1 MADNLPSGTEFR
13 AGRSDS
19 TASASSTGSSAATT
33 GWAGLKQQAATAAT
47 TPAQQS
53 RASQAGSPT
62 FRRPSHPLFEGLTAQ
77 KRKDDAESVARRQSM
92 SEQRPATGFIGQMWN
107 KYVLASVFYSVPSPF
122 FFYSRTMLY
131 IFRCL
136 G

>member
-19 TASASSTGSSAATT
+19 TASASSTGSATG
-33 GWAGLKQQAATAAT
+33 GWAGLKQQAAAAT
-47 TPAQQS
+47 TTPTQQS

-62 FRRPSHPLFEGLTAQ
+62 FRRPSYPLFEGLTAQ

-107 KYVLASVFYSVPSPF
+107 KYVYLF
-122 FFYSRTMLY
+122 FFFCPITRL
-131 IFRCL
+131 IL